1 MAIIVPEI
9 FADAVNS
16 ALPVSLRVG
25 RVATD
30 FTEMVPEITSIGDT
44 VHFPTFNR
52 IGAAEEMTTGKDLT
66 PDRVNMT
73 DSTATVKQ
81 CGKAVTVYDS
91 EALSI
96 KGAVLDNMATQIAEV
111 MAEIVEKDLI
121 AEMDTNAVYKSP
133 VAAADKI
140 TSDEIQ
146 EGMKL
151 FKDKRDS
158 SSFAGILINS
168 RLVPSFMS
176 MPEFVDSTK
185 TFQQNGNGVIEDGV
199 LGFYYQIPVIVTDV
213 NTYDDTASEC
223 KTYIVKK
230 NALGKIVKRD
240 INVEE
245 QRQILGK
252 KTDIAADTLYAV
264 KLIDSKG
271 VVICRKTVS

>member
-1 MAIIVPEI
+1 MAIVVPEL
-9 FADAVNS
+9 FADAINA

-52 IGAAEEMTTGKDLT
+52 ISDAEEMTTGTALT

-73 DSTATVKQ
+73 DNTATVKQ
-81 CGKAVTVYDS
+81 TGKAVSVYDA

-111 MAEIVEKDLI
+111 MNEKVEKDLVS
-121 AEMDTNAVYKSP
+121 EMDSNAVYKSP

-245 QRQILGK
+245 QRQILAK